1 MDFITPKKVTPPKKY
16 VNMTNPSALIANT
29 KKSVAK
35 AKAPAKKPASNTLGQ
50 AGLNAYKYKGT
61 GTRQTYT
68 TSPVRPKTTPAP
80 GYVSPIP
87 KVTPGQAATPVYTP
101 PVDTGMMG
109 SEIGMSTDVAPIDY
123 STMLD
128 DGSMQGSIAMDLLT
142 QFMESNGYAPTPEE
156 MAEIRAQAL
165 AEAKK
170 KNDILR
176 GQIDSQLKTATDS
189 YNSGRDQINT
199 NLADARES
207 LEDQSF
213 QQYLQSRQE
222 MANRGL
228 ATSGLAEGE
237 NTRLLLGRD
246 RSMAGIYR
254 DVDNDL
260 NELTR
265 EFNTQ
270 KSTLENQRSQIN
282 DETTSEEIYNQLMEE
297 NKKTKAE
304 QEERYL
310 KFIDT
315 LMPYIQPTA
324 NNILDNQTSRENN
337 ILNNTTKSA
346 IAKLNNDTKL
356 QINNDN
362 IAASLQTTSMNIQ
375 AKMAQLDNTRWN
387 QSQQQM
393 ISIAKSKYSQAA
405 QILKAM
411 EGMDPK
417 SKSFKNAQA
426 SYDATVK
433 EANLTMGMAQS
444 QVSSSGFNGAG
455 GGGGFN
461 YSKYKVTSEFGNRRD
476 PITGKSAFHSGIDI
490 GMKLNDPVGATRG
503 GTVVYAGFGQPGSGY
518 GGFGNVVV
526 VKDAQGLLHQYNHL
540 NKINVK
546 VGQQVGAGA
555 ILGGAGSTGR
565 STGVHL
571 DYMVKQN
578 GKAINPRPYILG

>member
-1 MDFITPKKVTPPKKY
+1 
-16 VNMTNPSALIANT
+16 
-29 KKSVAK
+29 
-35 AKAPAKKPASNTLGQ
+35 
-50 AGLNAYKYKGT
+50 
-61 GTRQTYT
+61 
-68 TSPVRPKTTPAP
+68 
-80 GYVSPIP
+80 
-87 KVTPGQAATPVYTP
+87 
-101 PVDTGMMG
+101 
-109 SEIGMSTDVAPIDY
+109 
-123 STMLD
+123 
-128 DGSMQGSIAMDLLT
+128 
-142 QFMESNGYAPTPEE
+142 
-156 MAEIRAQAL
+156 
-165 AEAKK
+165 
-170 KNDILR
+170 
-176 GQIDSQLKTATDS
+176 
-189 YNSGRDQINT
+189 
-199 NLADARES
+199 
-207 LEDQSF
+207 
-213 QQYLQSRQE
+213 
-222 MANRGL
+222 
-228 ATSGLAEGE
+228 
-237 NTRLLLGRD
+237 
-246 RSMAGIYR
+246 
-254 DVDNDL
+254 
-260 NELTR
+260 
-265 EFNTQ
+265 
-270 KSTLENQRSQIN
+270 
-282 DETTSEEIYNQLMEE
+282 
-297 NKKTKAE
+297 
-304 QEERYL
+304 
-310 KFIDT
+310 
-315 LMPYIQPTA
+315 
-324 NNILDNQTSRENN
+324 
-337 ILNNTTKSA
+337 
-346 IAKLNNDTKL
+346 
-356 QINNDN
+356 
-362 IAASLQTTSMNIQ
+362 
-375 AKMAQLDNTRWN
+375 
-387 QSQQQM
+387 M